1 MYERNQM
8 PVERLRHAFLVLA
21 AATLSVP
28 TPALSNGV
36 GQNTPWVYD
45 TAADKQVKLIVADA
59 VARRKGGFYDGFD
72 VNNSYN
78 TYIYRQVNCSVSS
91 SSTGNSGLTVA
102 DATTSSPVLNNAS
115 STSSSTAANSA
126 SNALP
131 GAGVNGLLLASA
143 GELGAA
149 GVLNNEQASSGVLNS
164 GVSGS
169 TSTSATGPVAAG
181 GGQNSQVV
189 NSEQKSE
196 GVSNSVISG
205 SIACDGVR

>member
-1 MYERNQM
+1 MFAMRVPY
-8 PVERLRHAFLVLA
+8 AFLVVA
-21 AATLSVP
+21 AASMAAP

-45 TAADKQVKLIVADA
+45 SAADKQVKLIAADA
-59 VARRKGGFYDGFD
+59 IARRKGGFYDGFD

-91 SSTGNSGLTVA
+91 SSTGNSGLTTA
-102 DATTSSPVLNNAS
+102 GATTSSPVLNNAS
-115 STSSSTAANSA
+115 STSSTTAANAA

-131 GAGVNGLLLASA
+131 GAGLNGLLLASA
-143 GELGAA
+143 GELGAT

-169 TSTSATGPVAAG
+169 TSTSTTGPLAAG
-181 GGQNSQVV
+181 GGQTSQVV

-196 GVSNSVISG
+196 GVINAVVSG
-205 SIACDGVR
+205 SVACDGVR